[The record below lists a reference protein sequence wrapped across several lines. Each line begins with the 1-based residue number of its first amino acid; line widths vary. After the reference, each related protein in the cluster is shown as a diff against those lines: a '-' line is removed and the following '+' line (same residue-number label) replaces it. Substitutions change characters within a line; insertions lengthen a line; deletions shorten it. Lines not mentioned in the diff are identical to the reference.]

1 MLARLK
7 RSSTKAILTRTPK
20 SAVPAEQ
27 ALALSFEDALREL
40 ESIVA
45 NMEDGS
51 LSLDQSLAAY
61 RRGAELVRHC
71 ESALAA
77 AKDQVRVLDG
87 ELLRPAGDL
96 LAAPEDRG

>member
-1 MLARLK
+1 M
-7 RSSTKAILTRTPK
+7 TRIPE
-20 SAVPAEQ
+20 SALSGEQ
-27 ALALSFEDALREL
+27 TAALSFEDALREL
-40 ESIVA
+40 EAIVA

-71 ESALAA
+71 ETALAA
-77 AKDQVRVLDG
+77 AKEQVRVLDG

-96 LAAPEDRG
+96 LARPGGRG

>member
-1 MLARLK
+1 M
-7 RSSTKAILTRTPK
+7 
-20 SAVPAEQ
+20 PAEQ
-27 ALALSFEDALREL
+27 TALRFEDALREL

-71 ESALAA
+71 ETALTA
-77 AKDQVRVLDG
+77 AKEQVRVLDG
-87 ELLRPAGDL
+87 ELLRPAGDSIVS
-96 LAAPEDRG
+96 PDERG